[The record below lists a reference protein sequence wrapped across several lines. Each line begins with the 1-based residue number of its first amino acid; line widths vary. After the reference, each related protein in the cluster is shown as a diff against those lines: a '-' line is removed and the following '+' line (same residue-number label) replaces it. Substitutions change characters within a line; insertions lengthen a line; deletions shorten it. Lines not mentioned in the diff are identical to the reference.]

1 MTFITVCL
9 EASPTQTRHVLSQLG
24 EHPEGFAEAQDLG
37 ITPQRC
43 SSCWSLRSQSQHDGL
58 RFQAEK

>member
-9 EASPTQTRHVLSQLG
+9 EASPTQNQHVLSLLG

-37 ITPQRC
+37 ITPQHC
-43 SSCWSLRSQSQHDGL
+43 SSCWIPRSQSLHDGL